1 MNSYYL
7 LSLYYFCFVKQGW
20 RRIPVIGGAHME
32 ILHGDDPRFGVALR
46 DDSGAHPVIRLP
58 RNESLRILPKS
69 GCSKIYETLVACELL
84 SGKSL
89 DRGECR
95 RVYCDGDDGGAPMY
109 SCLGVLA
116 SRTGGVDDMKKCYS
130 SLSRQH
136 WRVLMKMTTRA
147 EAAFESFADTCV
159 IHQLMKAKEH
169 VPFKTM
175 TSPHSITSAKYFGAM
190 AFGRNVFARCH
201 TDEDFTIS
209 VTQIYLEGV
218 DECGIHDRVVAFFC
232 FPTLGVA
239 IPMRPG
245 DYVLFDATIPHCVSS
260 RCHSGENIMGVSFY
274 LKSLVVGMNNNTI
287 PLTRKQ
293 IYLASLHTCMH
304 SS

>member
-1 MNSYYL
+1 
-7 LSLYYFCFVKQGW
+7 
-20 RRIPVIGGAHME
+20 
-32 ILHGDDPRFGVALR
+32 
-46 DDSGAHPVIRLP
+46 
-58 RNESLRILPKS
+58 
-69 GCSKIYETLVACELL
+69 
-84 SGKSL
+84 
-89 DRGECR
+89 
-95 RVYCDGDDGGAPMY
+95 
-109 SCLGVLA
+109 
-116 SRTGGVDDMKKCYS
+116 
-130 SLSRQH
+130 
-136 WRVLMKMTTRA
+136 MTTRA
-147 EAAFESFADTCV
+147 EAAFDSFADTCV

-175 TSPHSITSAKYFGAM
+175 TSPHSRRSTKYFGAM

-201 TDEDFTIS
+201 TDEDFTMS

-218 DECGIHDRVVAFFC
+218 DEYSIEDRVVAFFC

-260 RCHSGENIMGVSFY
+260 RCHRGDNIMGVSFY

-287 PLTRKQ
+287 PLTHKQ